1 MKTNLTP
8 DEFVAVLAS
17 VCHIVEVLAKSKN
30 YQDLLSHP
38 RYSSTEFTLNDA
50 MQALEEVGAEFSEL
64 YLDDSEL
71 YPSVFSIK

>member
-17 VCHIVEVLAKSKN
+17 VCHIVEVLAMSKN

-38 RYSSTEFTLNDA
+38 RYSSTEFTDTIFAQTHKTMISN
-50 MQALEEVGAEFSEL
+50 
-64 YLDDSEL
+64 
-71 YPSVFSIK
+71 SIFCER